1 MKVPRAALFPG
12 LGSGL
17 YKSEENGAK
26 IRHMHFFPPSFHY
39 GCDVTRNL
47 KFLPLW
53 FSRHDGP

>member
-17 YKSEENGAK
+17 YKSEENELRLDTC
-26 IRHMHFFPPSFHY
+26 IFFPSFHY
-39 GCDVTRNL
+39 GCDVTSNL

-53 FSRHDGP
+53 FSRHDGA